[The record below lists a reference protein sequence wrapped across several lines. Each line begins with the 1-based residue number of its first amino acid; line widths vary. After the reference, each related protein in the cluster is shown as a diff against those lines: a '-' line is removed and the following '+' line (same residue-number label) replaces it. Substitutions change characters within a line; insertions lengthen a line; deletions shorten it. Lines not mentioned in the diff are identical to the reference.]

1 MNTIEKRNKGITIIA
16 LVVTVV
22 VVIILAGITVST
34 IKGNNGLLQQIRD
47 EKENVETKSN
57 LSENKIKE
65 LEEKFNNW

>member
-65 LEEKFNNW
+65 LEEKFNN